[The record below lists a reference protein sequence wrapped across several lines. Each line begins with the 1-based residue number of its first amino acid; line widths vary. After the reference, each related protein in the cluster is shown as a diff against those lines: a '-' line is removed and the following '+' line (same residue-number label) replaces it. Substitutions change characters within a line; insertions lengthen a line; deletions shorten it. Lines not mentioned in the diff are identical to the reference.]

1 MAEYDCTT
9 QGAIS
14 LAAFTKLMRPTLRA
28 TRRLDMRELLVS
40 PASTSSTTAAAA
52 ATAAAAT
59 ADLSNSRGNSSA
71 HSSGTSKA
79 LPTAATAAASGSSML
94 SSRGSF
100 RGGSSAVYSTGGGS
114 SGSQRVRRL
123 SYRGVPIGVSNSGS
137 ASGTLEELNGSG
149 HSRRRLSGTAVS
161 NPSVS
166 FASIRLSA
174 MSGNLARLAA
184 EVRHAYYCVHSL
196 HVLHDALREQ
206 QAVLF
211 DSVTCSTTAF
221 TSITTC
227 C

>member
-1 MAEYDCTT
+1 MHAVYSMMAEYDCTT

-40 PASTSSTTAAAA
+40 PATTSTTTAA
-52 ATAAAAT
+52 ATAAAA
-59 ADLSNSRGNSSA
+59 AAELSNSSRNSSA

-79 LPTAATAAASGSSML
+79 LPTAAAAGSSML

-100 RGGSSAVYSTGGGS
+100 RGGGSAVYSTGG

-123 SYRGVPIGVSNSGS
+123 SYRGVPIGVSSGSGS
-137 ASGTLEELNGSG
+137 ASGTLEELSGSG

-184 EVRHAYYCVHSL
+184 EVRQCAH
-196 HVLHDALREQ
+196 
-206 QAVLF
+206 
-211 DSVTCSTTAF
+211 
-221 TSITTC
+221 
-227 C
+227 

>member
-40 PASTSSTTAAAA
+40 PATTSTTTAAAA
-52 ATAAAAT
+52 VATAVAE
-59 ADLSNSRGNSSA
+59 LSNSSRNSSA

-79 LPTAATAAASGSSML
+79 LPTATAAAAASGSGML

-100 RGGSSAVYSTGGGS
+100 RGGSSAVYSTGG

-123 SYRGVPIGVSNSGS
+123 SYRGVPIGVSSSSGS
-137 ASGTLEELNGSG
+137 ASGTLEELSGSG

-184 EVRHAYYCVHSL
+184 EVSHCLLECVWHPSE
-196 HVLHDALREQ
+196 VY
-206 QAVLF
+206 V
-211 DSVTCSTTAF
+211 
-221 TSITTC
+221 
-227 C
+227 